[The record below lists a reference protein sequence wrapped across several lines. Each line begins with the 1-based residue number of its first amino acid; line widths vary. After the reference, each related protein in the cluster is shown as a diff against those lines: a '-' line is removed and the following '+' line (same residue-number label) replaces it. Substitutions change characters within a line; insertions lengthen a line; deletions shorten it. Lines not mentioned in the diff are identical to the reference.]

1 MPGRGCPT
9 AATAHWSSRRAPSRG
24 HHEPYSPECVEGFS
38 MLKKSSVLPSE
49 LGSRVQR
56 HGFAA
61 SWQCFPS
68 VYILLGLSVAGT
80 ATFSTRWA
88 ALPIFWTHTARFTEV
103 GLVGDSRH
111 DRSSLERLERL
122 PPKVLRPMHLP
133 GLPSCGL
140 SLDAAWP

>member
-1 MPGRGCPT
+1 MALSSACWRSLGLLARM
-9 AATAHWSSRRAPSRG
+9 AATRLFINVPSSLAASSGSSCSKKWYLSSILSSRDGMALCLRCRG
-24 HHEPYSPECVEGFS
+24 
-38 MLKKSSVLPSE
+38 
-49 LGSRVQR
+49 Q
-56 HGFAA
+56 
-61 SWQCFPS
+61 FPS
-68 VYILLGLSVAGT
+68 V
-80 ATFSTRWA
+80 
-88 ALPIFWTHTARFTEV
+88 PPTARFTEV

>member
-1 MPGRGCPT
+1 M
-9 AATAHWSSRRAPSRG
+9 SRG
-24 HHEPYSPECVEGFS
+24 KRFEPARRLSGFGLS
-38 MLKKSSVLPSE
+38 KPLVWGFPSCGHME
-49 LGSRVQR
+49 RVGS
-56 HGFAA
+56 GPAA
-61 SWQCFPS
+61 S
-68 VYILLGLSVAGT
+68 VTNL
-80 ATFSTRWA
+80 TR
-88 ALPIFWTHTARFTEV
+88 PTARFTEV